1 MSQPVKI
8 QGYISFPRQKLSD
21 SEKTD
26 HWYKKNIDFAEHLLT
41 SDVNLR
47 SNFKNKKVNYNLR
60 ANVISSKDFA
70 EYRHVCGV
78 IRGLTHAE
86 QLVKDL
92 VQKMEYSDE

>member
-1 MSQPVKI
+1 MSNQTF
-8 QGYISFPRQKLSD
+8 GYLASEIDKLRGDQVSFL
-21 SEKTD
+21 
-26 HWYKKNIDFAEHLLT
+26 AGGG
-41 SDVNLR
+41 
-47 SNFKNKKVNYNLR
+47 
-60 ANVISSKDFA
+60 AKDFA